1 MTRRKRQKRR
11 HRAGGKCHQKGRG
24 VSGLYIMRKN
34 QKGTGIGS
42 RYILETLKRAM
53 EREKI

>member
-11 HRAGGKCHQKGRG
+11 HRGGGHQKGRG

-42 RYILETLKRAM
+42 RYN
-53 EREKI
+53 